1 MKKAI
6 HIIIII
12 AFLIAICTIEQ
23 IMAQAYLK
31 EAKKQVENL
40 ISISS
45 QPFNEKTD
53 ELMFYTN
60 ELEKYWTEKEN
71 ILCTFV
77 NHREIEDIGIEIS
90 KLQTAIKNNEQKTK
104 NMLEVL
110 NNLNITNAK
119 VLVVLDELNDN
130 ICRAARNL
138 ANVKVITYKDVN
150 SFDVVSADIMLMT
163 ESSLQKLE
171 EVLSNE

>member
-90 KLQTAIKNNEQKTK
+90 KLQTAIKNNEQKIYV
-104 NMLEVL
+104 ESI
-110 NNLNITNAK
+110 NLILYYIISYQHVIGINAQS
-119 VLVVLDELNDN
+119 
-130 ICRAARNL
+130 I
-138 ANVKVITYKDVN
+138 
-150 SFDVVSADIMLMT
+150 F
-163 ESSLQKLE
+163 
-171 EVLSNE
+171 

>member
-90 KLQTAIKNNEQKTK
+90 KLQTAIKNNEQKIYV
-104 NMLEVL
+104 ESI
-110 NNLNITNAK
+110 NLILFYIISYQHVIGINAQS
-119 VLVVLDELNDN
+119 
-130 ICRAARNL
+130 I
-138 ANVKVITYKDVN
+138 
-150 SFDVVSADIMLMT
+150 F
-163 ESSLQKLE
+163 
-171 EVLSNE
+171 

>member
-45 QPFNEKTD
+45 QSFNEKTD

-90 KLQTAIKNNEQKTK
+90 KLQTAIKNNEQKIYV
-104 NMLEVL
+104 ESI
-110 NNLNITNAK
+110 NLILYYIISYQHVIGINAQS
-119 VLVVLDELNDN
+119 
-130 ICRAARNL
+130 I
-138 ANVKVITYKDVN
+138 
-150 SFDVVSADIMLMT
+150 F
-163 ESSLQKLE
+163 
-171 EVLSNE
+171 

>member
-45 QPFNEKTD
+45 QSFNEKTD

-90 KLQTAIKNNEQKTK
+90 KLQTAIKNNEQKIYV
-104 NMLEVL
+104 ESI
-110 NNLNITNAK
+110 NLILFYIISYQHVIGINAQS
-119 VLVVLDELNDN
+119 
-130 ICRAARNL
+130 I
-138 ANVKVITYKDVN
+138 
-150 SFDVVSADIMLMT
+150 F
-163 ESSLQKLE
+163 
-171 EVLSNE
+171 